1 MKKVFYL
8 FITLCFI
15 TLIYSTSSLATDN
28 INLIKIDVQTGDITP
43 CPVASSETTLS
54 TLSFQATPSTRDV
67 FASDTREQVTDTTK
81 FPYSTVCRIEG
92 VNNYDNTSIISTAT
106 MIGPKVAITAA
117 HSVYQSNLGGLFN
130 NITVSPRYYRG
141 NKPFGSSV
149 VKTIYLAQ
157 EWLDTNGSSDLT
169 TLNSSFDY
177 DWAVV
182 VLNDKIGNNSGWLS
196 VRRYSNYL
204 DLFGL
209 NAKIIGYPHKIERD
223 NFYANYFFQYMAT
236 GKIDTAFGKILEYTI
251 DTSDGQSG
259 AALLNTT
266 NEVVG
271 IHGGTTLNRLS
282 NRGVKIDEF
291 IMSQIVEALNE
302 L

>member
-28 INLIKIDVQTGDITP
+28 VNLIKIDAQTGEITS
-43 CPVASSETTLS
+43 CPVNSTQTTL
-54 TLSFQATPSTRDV
+54 TTPASQVTPITRTV
-67 FASDTREQVTDTTK
+67 FASDTREQVIDTTI
-81 FPYSTVCRIEG
+81 FPYSTICRIEG
-92 VNNYDNTSIISTAT
+92 TNNYDNTSIISTAT
-106 MIGPKVAITAA
+106 MIGPKVAITSA

-130 NITVSPRYYRG
+130 NITVSPGYYRG

-169 TLNSSFDY
+169 TLNNSFDY

-182 VLNDKIGNNSGWLS
+182 VLNDKIGNDSGWLS

-209 NAKIIGYPHKIERD
+209 DAKIIGYPHKIERD
-223 NFYANYFFQYMAT
+223 NFYANYFFQYIAT

-266 NEVVG
+266 NEVIG
-271 IHGGTTLNRLS
+271 IHGGTTLNGLS

-291 IMSQIVEALNE
+291 IMNQIVEALNE